1 MTLKLLILVSESP
14 AEESEEEMES
24 TASLRM
30 KEYRQ
35 KVLER
40 KDREKKKAEEAA
52 KRKPGGKEPAARKS
66 QRLQPGRKV
75 KEQPKTPSKAAT
87 KKAGGASK
95 ANSQAVVK
103 KKLQAAKEKLKK
115 KTGENEA
122 KKKGRQRMRELALER
137 DTEEENEQQKKKT
150 PRKSSLKAKNGPE
163 VSWKDPLSDFY
174 SSLGEEEDSDEA
186 EGDESDLNTT
196 FNESPEETESDEEVM
211 EVGSTKG
218 DESEDSSSDEEETS
232 GGKRGRHQQK
242 KRQSMP
248 LSKMIP
254 KALWPRGMSSEAI
267 DNLDMEQLEKLQK
280 HDIEIR
286 KLEGATEGKKPGKV
300 VEETS
305 LTMSRVFVKSGYH
318 DYVSKFSRAQFL
330 HPPLSPPKRWW
341 KYVAVEYTEVT
352 AEYGAEERGVTGRI
366 AHSTWV
372 SAHNRK
378 VHIYEINN
386 VFNILLQWIGELAFW
401 SSQNIYSSKLKK
413 QSTLRMVRNEFR
425 ITTNDDDSFAELK
438 TVQEAWECMN
448 NYRSAWTRL
457 WPFDWTPVNEAF
469 FK

>member
-1 MTLKLLILVSESP
+1 MIFKQPNMILLDFDTKSFILVSESP
-14 AEESEEEMES
+14 ADESEEETES
-24 TASLRM
+24 TASMRM

-40 KDREKKKAEEAA
+40 KEREKKKAEEAE
-52 KRKPGGKEPAARKS
+52 KRKSGGKEPATRKS
-66 QRLQPGRKV
+66 PRLQPGKKA
-75 KEQPKTPSKAAT
+75 KEQPKAPSKAAN

-122 KKKGRQRMRELALER
+122 KKKGRQRMRELSMEC
-137 DTEEENEQQKKKT
+137 DTEEENDQPKKKA
-150 PRKSSLKAKNGPE
+150 PRKSSLRAKNGPE
-163 VSWKDPLSDFY
+163 VSWKEPVSDFY
-174 SSLGEEEDSDEA
+174 SSLGEEEESEEY
-186 EGDESDLNTT
+186 EGDESGHNTT
-196 FNESPEETESDEEVM
+196 FNESPEETESEEEVV
-211 EVGSTKG
+211 EVDGAKG
-218 DESEDSSSDEEETS
+218 DVSEDSSSDEEEN
-232 GGKRGRHQQK
+232 GGSQRGGRQSR

-267 DNLDMEQLEKLQK
+267 DNLNMGQLEKLQQ

-286 KLEGATEGKKPGKV
+286 KLEGASEGKNPGKL
-300 VEETS
+300 VEETA
-305 LTMSRVFVKSGYH
+305 LTMSRVFVKSAYH
-318 DYVSKFSRAQFL
+318 DYVSKFSRGQFL

-378 VHIYEINN
+378 VHVYEINN
-386 VFNILLQWIGELAFW
+386 VF
-401 SSQNIYSSKLKK
+401 
-413 QSTLRMVRNEFR
+413 
-425 ITTNDDDSFAELK
+425 
-438 TVQEAWECMN
+438 
-448 NYRSAWTRL
+448 
-457 WPFDWTPVNEAF
+457 
-469 FK
+469 

>member
-1 MTLKLLILVSESP
+1 MLILDFDNKSFVLVSESP

-24 TASLRM
+24 AASLRM

-40 KDREKKKAEEAA
+40 KEKEKKKAEEAA
-52 KRKPGGKEPAARKS
+52 KRKPSEKEPVCRKS
-66 QRLQPGRKV
+66 QRLQPGRKA

-115 KTGENEA
+115 KTGEVEA

-137 DTEEENEQQKKKT
+137 DTEEESDQPKKKM

-163 VSWKDPLSDFY
+163 VSWKEPVSDFY
-174 SSLGEEEDSDEA
+174 SSLGEEEDSDEV
-186 EGDESDLNTT
+186 EGDDSDHNTT
-196 FNESPEETESDEEVM
+196 FNESPEETESDEEVV
-211 EVGSTKG
+211 EVSSAKE
-218 DESEDSSSDEEETS
+218 DESEDSSSDEEETG
-232 GGKRGRHQQK
+232 GGKRGGRQSRK
-242 KRQSMP
+242 KRSMP

-267 DNLDMEQLEKLQK
+267 DNLDMEQLESLQK

-286 KLEGATEGKKPGKV
+286 KLEGATEGKNPGKL
-300 VEETS
+300 VEETA
-305 LTMSRVFVKSGYH
+305 LTMSKVFVKSAYH
-318 DYVSKFSRAQFL
+318 DYVSKFSRGQFL
-330 HPPLSPPKRWW
+330 HPPLGPPKRWW

-352 AEYGAEERGVTGRI
+352 AEFGAEERGVTGRI

-378 VHIYEINN
+378 VHVYVINI
-386 VFNILLQWIGELAFW
+386 VFNAF
-401 SSQNIYSSKLKK
+401 L
-413 QSTLRMVRNEFR
+413 
-425 ITTNDDDSFAELK
+425 
-438 TVQEAWECMN
+438 
-448 NYRSAWTRL
+448 
-457 WPFDWTPVNEAF
+457 
-469 FK
+469 

>member
-1 MTLKLLILVSESP
+1 MIFKQPIMLVSDFDIKSLILVSDSP
-14 AEESEEEMES
+14 AEESEEETES
-24 TASLRM
+24 AASLRM

-40 KDREKKKAEEAA
+40 KEKEKKKAEEAA
-52 KRKPGGKEPAARKS
+52 KRKPSGKEPAARKS
-66 QRLQPGRKV
+66 QRLQPGRKA

-95 ANSQAVVK
+95 ANSQAEVK

-137 DTEEENEQQKKKT
+137 DTEDENEQPRKKA

-163 VSWKDPLSDFY
+163 VSWKEPLSDFY
-174 SSLGEEEDSDEA
+174 SSLGEEEESDEA
-186 EGDESDLNTT
+186 EDDESDLNTT
-196 FNESPEETESDEEVM
+196 LIESPGESESDEGVM
-211 EVGSTKG
+211 EVSSAKE
-218 DESEDSSSDEEETS
+218 DESEDSSSEEEET
-232 GGKRGRHQQK
+232 GGSKRGRRQSR

-254 KALWPRGMSSEAI
+254 KALWPRGMSAAAI
-267 DNLDMEQLEKLQK
+267 DNLDMEQLESLQK

-286 KLEGATEGKKPGKV
+286 KLEGATEGKKPGKL
-300 VEETS
+300 VEETA
-305 LTMSRVFVKSGYH
+305 LTMSKVFVKSAYH
-318 DYVSKFSRAQFL
+318 DYVSKFSRGQFL
-330 HPPLSPPKRWW
+330 HPPLGPPKRWW
-341 KYVAVEYTEVT
+341 KFVAVEYTEVT

-378 VHIYEINN
+378 VH
-386 VFNILLQWIGELAFW
+386 V
-401 SSQNIYSSKLKK
+401 
-413 QSTLRMVRNEFR
+413 
-425 ITTNDDDSFAELK
+425 
-438 TVQEAWECMN
+438 
-448 NYRSAWTRL
+448 
-457 WPFDWTPVNEAF
+457 
-469 FK
+469 